1 MSHIIEKLHDSW
13 YKSKKDD
20 TYFKTYKHTQDIS
33 DRVDHILQM
42 KYGIYNAPKN
52 LIALNI
58 QPVLNAK
65 MRPSVAARN
74 VAEILED
81 RSP

>member
-1 MSHIIEKLHDSW
+1 MPHIIENLHDKW

-20 TYFKTYKHTQDIS
+20 TYFKTYKHTQDIY
-33 DRVDHILQM
+33 DRVDHILMM
-42 KYGIYNAPKN
+42 KYGIHNAPKN
-52 LIALNI
+52 LLLLNI

-74 VAEILED
+74 VAEILEN